1 MRAGGNLAWEED
13 LTGVPGMTGAT
24 VDFYALEAG
33 YTMDKTVLRDV
44 KLSSSQGK
52 RILLAGASGS
62 GKTTVFLALTGVLV
76 RLLGGWL
83 KGYSHVMGLDVF
95 SREGSRTLP
104 SLLGIVLQDPDKQ
117 LSMITPYDEVMFTLE
132 NLGYPEEEARRRAIS
147 ILEKFGLRE
156 KMMMDSALLSGGEK
170 RRLTLAASIVHDPK
184 LLLLDEPSASIDP
197 WMTKTLREFL
207 RDTPIETSIIIEHK
221 ARFFLDLVDEVVV
234 LKDGKVAGRWP
245 VEDTDP
251 MLLEELGVDSR
262 TPVIRDP
269 GLQRG
274 KLLLSTDGLCVRRG
288 EATILEDVE
297 LELCEG
303 EIVAVIGPNGSGK
316 TSLLKTI
323 AGMYKPGC
331 GRIQVEDR
339 GGHGWRY
346 SFYVPQLPDY
356 MFMFNTVSRELQY
369 TSSRTG
375 SDPSRY
381 VESYRW
387 LADSLDKAPYRLS
400 HGQRRWLTIILSLL
414 YKPKILLLDEPTTG
428 LDLLLYKDLCGFIK
442 EIAREGIGVIIA
454 THDSRIV
461 ADCSSRVYYARGGM
475 LREIS
480 RSEALEMMENAW
492 H

>member
-1 MRAGGNLAWEED
+1 MNIAWRSDLA
-13 LTGVPGMTGAT
+13 GVPGMTKAKI
-24 VDFYALEAG
+24 DFYALEAG
-33 YTMDKTVLRDV
+33 YKEGKTVLRDV
-44 KLSSSQGK
+44 KLSSRRGE

-83 KGYSHVMGLDVF
+83 KGYSRVMGLDVYTD
-95 SREGSRTLP
+95 EGSRVLP

-132 NLGYPEEEARRRAIS
+132 NLGYPEEEARKRAIS
-147 ILEKFGLRE
+147 ILEKFGLSE

-184 LLLLDEPSASIDP
+184 LLLLDEPTASIDP

-207 RDTPIETSIIIEHK
+207 RETQIETSIIIEHK

-234 LKDGKVAGRWP
+234 LREGKVVGRWLAEE
-245 VEDTDP
+245 VDP
-251 MLLEELGVDSR
+251 ALLEELGVDAR
-262 TPVIRDP
+262 APRLKDP
-269 GLQRG
+269 GLSRG
-274 KLLLSTDGLCVRRG
+274 ELLLSTDGLCVRRG
-288 EATILEDVE
+288 DTVILEDE
-297 LELCEG
+297 GLELYEG
-303 EIVAVIGPNGSGK
+303 EIVAIIGPNGSGK

-331 GRIQVEDR
+331 GKIQLENIDSSGR
-339 GGHGWRY
+339 R
-346 SFYVPQLPDY
+346 STFYVPQLPDY
-356 MFMFNTVSRELQY
+356 MFMFNTVRRELQY
-369 TSSRTG
+369 TSSKAG
-375 SDPSRY
+375 YDPG
-381 VESYRW
+381 VFLEKYRW
-387 LADSLDKAPYRLS
+387 LADSLDTAPYRLS
-400 HGQRRWLTIILSLL
+400 HGQRRWLTIIISLL
-414 YKPKILLLDEPTTG
+414 YKPRILLLDEPTTG

-442 EIAREGIGVIIA
+442 EIAQEGIGVIVA

-461 ADCSSRVYYARGGM
+461 ADCSSRVYYARGGV

-492 H
+492 L